1 MLIVANIAMLLGL
14 FKINFGKNLP
24 DSACATFWCKLDKA
38 DVNRIKGLA
47 LKNTACGE
55 EIKRVKC
62 IRILN
67 ELRLG

>member
-1 MLIVANIAMLLGL
+1 MLTEL
-14 FKINFGKNLP
+14 
-24 DSACATFWCKLDKA
+24 TE
-38 DVNRIKGLA
+38 GLA

-55 EIKRVKC
+55 EIKMVKC